1 MAKYRHKE
9 SGSLVVSRK
18 VRISE
23 AFANGETTNFEI
35 EQPKDTLIDSV
46 IVRTVGTVTMASAV
60 DITFSL
66 GTNSN
71 FDGEEVVA
79 DALYLDGSA
88 NVSVLAGT
96 AKTCTLVDGVN
107 TDAIASYGNAA
118 SIVTDER
125 TLYGK
130 FVVGAANVS
139 GDNEVEVHVAFRQ
152 F

>member
-1 MAKYRHKE
+1 MPNYRHKE

-18 VRISE
+18 VKISD
-23 AFANGETTNFEI
+23 AFANGATTNFEI

-46 IVRTVGTVTMASAV
+46 IVRTVGTVTVGGTV

-79 DALYLDGSA
+79 DVLYLDGSA
-88 NVSVLAGT
+88 NTSVLAGT

-107 TDAIASYGNAA
+107 TDAMNSYGNAA

-125 TLYGK
+125 TLFGK
-130 FVVGAANVS
+130 FVVGAAAVT
-139 GDNEVEVHVAFRQ
+139 GGNEVEIHVAFRH